1 MPNEVETIEALR
13 RGDEAA
19 FAWLIDQYHAPL
31 LRTALIY
38 VGSPDVAEE
47 VVQETWI
54 SVFKGIDR
62 FEGRSSLK
70 TWVFSILIKRAKTHA
85 VREGRYQPLD
95 SESEDGEET
104 FEPSV
109 SPERFKDNGHWV
121 SFPQSWEDIPED
133 RLLSKEVGSLIQQ
146 TIDLLPTTQ
155 RAVIT
160 LHDIEQLPSKE
171 VCNILGVS
179 ETNQR
184 VLLHRARSRV
194 RRALEHYLA

>member
-1 MPNEVETIEALR
+1 MLTEQETIEALR
-13 RGDEAA
+13 NGDEQVFAA
-19 FAWLIDQYHAPL
+19 LIDQYHAAL

-47 VVQETWI
+47 VVQDTWV

-70 TWVFSILIKRAKTHA
+70 TWIFSILIKRAKTHA

-95 SESEDGEET
+95 AENEEEEP

-109 SPERFKDNGHWV
+109 SPERFQANGHWV
-121 SFPQSWEDIPED
+121 SFPQSWDDIPED
-133 RLLSKEVGSLIQQ
+133 RLLSKEVRSVIQQ
-146 TIDLLPTTQ
+146 TIDLLPVTQ
-155 RAVIT
+155 RAAIT

-194 RRALEHYLA
+194 RRALEQYLA